1 MSIIFFQIIFFL
13 LLNNTIQLT
22 DASNSPIIYS
32 DGQEQNPT
40 EEEEK
45 TSLDNCLNSEFSP
58 MFICILNQTKLKTDL
73 MESIFFKDGIKLIS
87 CFESFFEEEV
97 WEKLAPFLNYFF
109 NPTKPSFNI
118 TFKLIR
124 KVDEN
129 NKNILDYVINIVNFL
144 NEYEN
149 DKSYKMS
156 FLLENIYMIFKFPG
170 FDELFIYIDTSELQ
184 ELSY

>member
-1 MSIIFFQIIFFL
+1 M
-13 LLNNTIQLT
+13 NT
-22 DASNSPIIYS
+22 
-32 DGQEQNPT
+32 
-40 EEEEK
+40 
-45 TSLDNCLNSEFSP
+45 EFSP

-73 MESIFFKDGIKLIS
+73 MESIFFNDGITLIIY
-87 CFESFFEEEV
+87 FGSFFEEEV

-144 NEYEN
+144 NENEN
-149 DKSYKMS
+149 DKRYKMS

-170 FDELFIYIDTSELQ
+170 FDELFIYILI
-184 ELSY
+184 LWNFKNYRFFF